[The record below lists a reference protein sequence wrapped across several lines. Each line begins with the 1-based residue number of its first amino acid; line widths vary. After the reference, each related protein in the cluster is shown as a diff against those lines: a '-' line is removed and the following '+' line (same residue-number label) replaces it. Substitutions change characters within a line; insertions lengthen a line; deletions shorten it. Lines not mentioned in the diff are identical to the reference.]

1 MWPHGINFGFVFS
14 PLVWWRRTTR
24 LAGGWWRVLIYSKS
38 DLFWEKST
46 AGWWLISQAN
56 KLTVR
61 DRCKLLRGR
70 PRILSVLQ
78 FGRWSWPHDVLRWS
92 MSFYVWKSFGFFFS
106 YSVVFA
112 WWVLTNC
119 LSLMLCLAGQCNLR
133 SFTALLSIDTW
144 KMKRPP
150 PVRFLINTI
159 QIFGEDDNRRLSKI
173 FYNQ

>member
-92 MSFYVWKSFGFFFS
+92 MSFYVWKSFGFFF
-106 YSVVFA
+106 
-112 WWVLTNC
+112 LI
-119 LSLMLCLAGQCNLR
+119 LLCLPDEFWRTVCRWCYVWLAN
-133 SFTALLSIDTW
+133 
-144 KMKRPP
+144 
-150 PVRFLINTI
+150 V
-159 QIFGEDDNRRLSKI
+159 IFGHSLLCCPLTLGKWNVHLPCGSW
-173 FYNQ
+173 